1 MGTRRATA
9 PDGSARELVAALV
22 SRPGARQVD
31 SADAAIDYPDG
42 TAQLDAAGAEWH
54 RIREVDNRIG
64 ARPRVASSARLLIAT
79 AAAVIALGTGCST
92 VVTGSAVKSGGPAPA
107 AANVALLDPGNYPRR
122 PRPPLGTVAD
132 DAAGRRVEAQRMAD
146 MVAGPWQVDGTLI
159 SPLSAEIAPTTAL
172 PEPGRLS
179 ALVRG
184 DSIAAIAAAHG
195 FVAGFVSGR
204 VTPPPPRGQPPTD
217 KPKILD
223 NGVFRFP
230 SPQDAIDAAAAMAA
244 ADMATVRPGNIP
256 ATRLS
261 IPHYP
266 NTVANVAPLSGGFE
280 AEAFTA
286 HGTYVF
292 FQFAGSK
299 ESAGAVADMVAKTLD
314 LQGPL
319 ADHFQATPVDQLAA
333 LPADPTGL
341 LARTVPATDPGVNQA
356 AVYAPHGALH
366 FRSDP
371 VATQA
376 MYSDAGIGHVAA
388 DRTTVYEAVDPTGAQ
403 RAADGL
409 ARMDVPFLGYHSAP
423 GINGLPSARCFDRG
437 LDSTELGSVRF
448 LCIATADRYAFKA
461 TAAQE
466 VEAHQII
473 AAQYLMLT
481 AP

>member
-1 MGTRRATA
+1 MSGCRNVRRA
-9 PDGSARELVAALV
+9 AR
-22 SRPGARQVD
+22 ARACWP
-31 SADAAIDYPDG
+31 SP
-42 TAQLDAAGAEWH
+42 T
-54 RIREVDNRIG
+54 
-64 ARPRVASSARLLIAT
+64 LLIALV
-79 AAAVIALGTGCST
+79 AGLAVAGSGCSS
-92 VVTGSAVKSGGPAPA
+92 VVTGSAIKSGGPAPA

-146 MVAGPWQVDGTLI
+146 MVAGPWQVDATLI
-159 SPLSAEIAPTTAL
+159 SPTNAEIAPTTAL

-184 DSIAAIAAAHG
+184 DSIASIATAHH

-204 VTPPPPRGQPPTD
+204 ATPPPPRGQAAGD

-230 SPQDAIDAAAAMAA
+230 SPQDATTAAAAMAA
-244 ADMATVRPGNIP
+244 ADMATIRPGNIP
-256 ATRLS
+256 ATRLP

-266 NTVANVAPLSGGFE
+266 TTVANVAPLEGGFE
-280 AEAFTA
+280 ASAFTA
-286 HGTYVF
+286 HGPYVL

-299 ESAGAVADMVAKTLD
+299 ESDAAVADMIAKILD
-314 LQGPL
+314 LQGPM
-319 ADHFQATPVDQLAA
+319 ADHFEATPVDQLAT

-341 LARTVPATDPGVNQA
+341 LARTVPATDPSVNQG
-356 AVYAPHGALH
+356 AVYPPHGSLH

-371 VATQA
+371 VTSQT
-376 MYSDAGIGHVAA
+376 MYNDAGVAHVAV
-388 DRTTVYEAVDPTGAQ
+388 DRTTIYETVDTTGAQ

-409 ARMDVPFLGYHSAP
+409 ARIDVPFLGYHSAP

-437 LDSTELGSVRF
+437 SDTTDLGAVRY
-448 LCIATADRYAFKA
+448 LCIATVDRYAIKV

-466 VEAHQII
+466 IEAHQII
-473 AAQYLMLT
+473 AAQYLVLT

>member
-1 MGTRRATA
+1 MGDRHAPRNRSPRIGQLHRTA
-9 PDGSARELVAALV
+9 ARN
-22 SRPGARQVD
+22 D
-31 SADAAIDYPDG
+31 
-42 TAQLDAAGAEWH
+42 AGAEWR
-54 RIREVDNRIG
+54 RIREEQKRIR
-64 ARPRVASSARLLIAT
+64 ARLRSPALLIAT
-79 AAAVIALGTGCST
+79 LAAVTALGVGCST
-92 VVTGSAVKSGGPAPA
+92 VVTGSAVKSGGPAPP

-122 PRPPLGTVAD
+122 PRPPLGTVVD
-132 DAAGRRVEAQRMAD
+132 DAAGRRTEAQRMAD

-172 PEPGRLS
+172 PEAGRLS

-184 DSIAAIAAAHG
+184 DSIAAIAAAHH

-204 VTPPPPRGQPPTD
+204 VTPPLPAGQPPTD

-230 SPQDAIDAAAAMAA
+230 GPQDATDAAAAMAA
-244 ADMATVRPGNIP
+244 ADLATIRPGNIP
-256 ATRLS
+256 ATRLP

-266 NTVANVAPLSGGFE
+266 ATVANMAPLSGGFE

-286 HGTYVF
+286 HGPYVF

-299 ESAGAVADMVAKTLD
+299 ESAGAAADLIAKTLD
-314 LQGPL
+314 LQGPM

-356 AVYAPHGALH
+356 TVYPPHGALH
-366 FRSDP
+366 FRPDP
-371 VATQA
+371 VATEA
-376 MYSDAGIGHVAA
+376 MFADAGIGHVAA
-388 DRTTVYEAVDPTGAQ
+388 DRTTVYEAVDTTGAQ

-409 ARMDVPFLGYHSAP
+409 ARIDVPFLGYRSAP
-423 GINGLPSARCFDRG
+423 GVNGLPSARCFDRG
-437 LDSTELGSVRF
+437 PDTSELGSVRF
-448 LCIATADRYAFKA
+448 LCLGTADRYAFKV

-466 VEAHQII
+466 VEAHQIV

>member
-1 MGTRRATA
+1 MGDWHAPRGRSRRIGRPRDSTDPGAA
-9 PDGSARELVAALV
+9 VADRHRMRAEEKRIRARVLRPAGLIASLAVMAAL
-22 SRPGARQVD
+22 G
-31 SADAAIDYPDG
+31 
-42 TAQLDAAGAEWH
+42 
-54 RIREVDNRIG
+54 
-64 ARPRVASSARLLIAT
+64 
-79 AAAVIALGTGCST
+79 GCST

-132 DAAGRRVEAQRMAD
+132 DAAGRRVEAQRMAE
-146 MVAGPWQVDGTLI
+146 MVAGPWRVDGTMI

-172 PEPGRLS
+172 PEPGGLS

-184 DSIAAIAAAHG
+184 DSIAAIAAAHH

-204 VTPPPPRGQPPTD
+204 ATPPPPRGQPPAD

-230 SPQDAIDAAAAMAA
+230 GPQDAADAAAAMAD
-244 ADMATVRPGNIP
+244 ADLATIRPGNIP

-261 IPHYP
+261 IPRYP
-266 NTVANVAPLSGGFE
+266 NTIANVAPLSGGFE

-286 HGTYVF
+286 HGPYVL

-299 ESAGAVADMVAKTLD
+299 ESASAVADMIAKTLD
-314 LQGPL
+314 LQGPM

-341 LARTVPATDPGVNQA
+341 LARTVPATDPGVNQP
-356 AVYAPHGALH
+356 AVYAPHGSLH

-376 MYSDAGIGHVAA
+376 VYTDAGIDRVAA
-388 DRTTVYEAVDPTGAQ
+388 DRTTVYEAVDITGAQ

-409 ARMDVPFLGYHSAP
+409 ARIDVPFLGYHSAP
-423 GINGLPSARCFDRG
+423 GITGLPAAHCFDRG
-437 LDSTELGSVRF
+437 ADIGELGAVRY
-448 LCIATADRYAFKA
+448 LCVATADRYAFKV

-466 VEAHQII
+466 LEAHQIV